1 MFWIGADEMD
11 EEILAQIPS
20 RTYRLQNGR
29 IAGWIDELAAMRQ
42 AIEKVLHTERFTW
55 MIYTDNYGVELKS
68 MLGEEL
74 DLVMA
79 EMERIVREAL
89 SVDERI
95 IEIENFQVT
104 QENRNTLLVSF
115 FVTTIFG
122 SIQME
127 QEVGI

>member
-1 MFWIGADEMD
+1 MD

>member
-1 MFWIGADEMD
+1 MD

-55 MIYTDNYGVELKS
+55 LIYTDNYGVELKNL
-68 MLGEEL
+68 LGEEL